1 MPGGQHEILI
11 TKQWEEVCCAT
22 ASMKWLAKARLV
34 AMLLQSVALVFNSDE
49 LSWSSSVLVAL
60 FNLRNRC

>member
-34 AMLLQSVALVFNSDE
+34 AMLLQSVTLVFNSDE
-49 LSWSSSVLVAL
+49 LS
-60 FNLRNRC
+60 